1 MFAVTLWTAGLL
13 WLGAVLGAVLGAAL
27 TRALGIPAPLAVAL
41 PIVALALVLALW
53 SRRSPAA
60 PSAGELR

>member
-13 WLGAVLGAVLGAAL
+13 WLGAVLGAAL

>member
-13 WLGAVLGAVLGAAL
+13 WLGAVLGAAL
-27 TRALGIPAPLAVAL
+27 TRVLGIPAPLAVAL